1 MKSLLRNSVAIGLLT
16 LLVCGIT
23 PARADQTQFDLK
35 PFENLPIQEGGRK
48 KSYYAFANERLL
60 GITGTTKLEVDGVS
74 YNGMDFTTALWL
86 NPEPWSAVPLILVDN
101 MDLKRASNLDT
112 ARKRFSH
119 DEIADSAAFVQLL
132 QQAEVAKR
140 ETRGGRLEG
149 MNKQVEKVGLRL
161 ADFESLRNG
170 SLYRVVANPDGGF
183 APWLVISSQDPV
195 FGAVKKAYI
204 ANDVAAFSTA
214 TEAFVTALN
223 AILPEFH
230 PPKWKLELETLYQAM
245 HPIRWA
251 WICYLAGGIILALTW
266 IRARKPGYVAGW
278 TLVTVGLLL
287 QIAGFISRIIIS
299 GRPPVT
305 NMYES
310 VIWVAFGTVLFALIF
325 ETIYRTRWILL
336 GAVPV
341 AVVSLILADSQPVAL
356 DRSIQPLVPVLQSN
370 FWLTTHVLTIC
381 LSYAAFLLAVG
392 LAHIALGHVIA
403 RRTPTPALYNYIYR
417 TLQVGVLL
425 LAIGTILGGVW
436 ANYSWGRFWDWDPKE
451 TWALVALLSYLFL
464 LHGRIAGRW
473 SGFGLA
479 VGSILGFITIVMA
492 WYGVNFVLGAGLHSY
507 GFGSGGFDYAIGYV
521 IFELTFIA
529 IAVFR
534 KYTAPRKNSSPSKP
548 VLVS

>member
-1 MKSLLRNSVAIGLLT
+1 MTSLHRNSVAIGLLT

-23 PARADQTQFDLK
+23 PARAERTQFDLK
-35 PFENLPIQEGGRK
+35 PFKNLPIQEGGRK
-48 KSYYAFANERLL
+48 KSFYAFANERLL
-60 GITGTTKLEVDGVS
+60 GITGTTKLELDGVS
-74 YNGMDFTTALWL
+74 YNGMQFATALWM
-86 NPEPWSAVPLILVDN
+86 NPEPWSAKPIIIVDN
-101 MDLKRASNLDT
+101 MDLKQASNLDT

-119 DEIADSAAFVQLL
+119 DELADSAAFVKLL

-149 MNKQVEKVGLRL
+149 MNKEVEKVGLRL

-170 SLYRVVANPDGGF
+170 SLYRVVANPDGEY
-183 APWLVISSQDPV
+183 APWLMISSQDPIL
-195 FGAVKKAYI
+195 GAVKKAYI

-214 TEAFVTALN
+214 SESFVTALN
-223 AILPEFH
+223 GILPEFH
-230 PPKWKLELETLYQAM
+230 PPKWKLELETLYQGL

-251 WICYLAGGIILALTW
+251 WILYLAAGIVMAVTLMRGRRFGYTLGWILAIAGLLFQ
-266 IRARKPGYVAGW
+266 VAGFVIRV
-278 TLVTVGLLL
+278 L
-287 QIAGFISRIIIS
+287 IS
-299 GRPPVT
+299 GRAPVT

-310 VIWVAFGTVLFALIF
+310 VIWVAFGTVLCALIF
-325 ETIYRTRWILL
+325 EGIYRTRYILI
-336 GAVPV
+336 GSVPV
-341 AVVSLILADSQPVAL
+341 AVLALILVDSQPVAL
-356 DRSIQPLVPVLQSN
+356 DRSIQPLVPVLQNN
-370 FWLTTHVLTIC
+370 FWLTTHVLTTC
-381 LSYAAFLLAVG
+381 LSYAALLLAVG
-392 LAHIALGHVIA
+392 VSHIALGMIMA
-403 RRTPTPALYNYIYR
+403 RKKPSPELYNYIYR
-417 TLQVGVLL
+417 TIQVGVFL
-425 LAIGTILGGVW
+425 LAVGTLLGAVW

-492 WYGVNFVLGAGLHSY
+492 WYGVNFVLGVGLHSY
-507 GFGSGGFDYAIGYV
+507 GFGSGGLEYAIGYV

-534 KYTAPRKNSSPSKP
+534 KYTVPKKNSSPSKP